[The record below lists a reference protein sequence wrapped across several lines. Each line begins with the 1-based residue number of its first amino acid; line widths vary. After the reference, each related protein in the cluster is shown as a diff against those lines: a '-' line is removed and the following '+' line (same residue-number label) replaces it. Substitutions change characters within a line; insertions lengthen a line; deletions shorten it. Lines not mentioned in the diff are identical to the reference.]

1 MIYLVSDFLYEEI
14 SGGAEYVD
22 RYFLNN
28 MGDVKFLKCE
38 SFTELNYSKA
48 DQYIISNF
56 SRLSEKV
63 KKVLIQNSNYVIV
76 EHDYKFVRERN
87 PIKYPNFKVPFDLR
101 VNALFYNAAKAVFA
115 QSDYHADILRK
126 NLPFSNVISFQGTF
140 YEESHLDLL
149 DKISK
154 ERTVKTNKFAVLESK
169 YGSKGRYETEKFCR
183 DNKIEYDILPRMEY
197 KQFLK
202 KLSEYSGLVFLPQ
215 SPETFCKL
223 IYEAKVIGLKI
234 KTNKNSGVIHE
245 KWIKDKDLNL
255 IEYIRNKQKYNL
267 NLVLEKLNEEFA
279 FKPVLT
285 EVVSLFK
292 AKRFL
297 NNFLKNLISQSLFKH
312 TEVLVID
319 CNPSNYTEDNRLLQ
333 PFLDKYKNIK
343 VIHFDKDPGV
353 YGAWNAGI
361 KAANTEFVCNSNTDD
376 LRFTNST
383 EEMVHSLQNSESVLV
398 YGDSRVMT
406 EYGIV
411 SHQRSEHSLKDFSK
425 EDMVK
430 CLPGAIP
437 LWKKEVHDEHGY
449 FDEKYSSAADWEF
462 WLRMVQSG
470 ETFLKLSKDIGAYYL
485 NPGGISTN
493 KNDTVKRFNE
503 EKEIFFKY
511 KDLFGRNYDKYKNY
525 FGQ

>member
-1 MIYLVSDFLYEEI
+1 MIFLISDFSYEEI

-22 RYFLNN
+22 KYFLNN
-28 MGDVKFLKCE
+28 IEGAKFLRCVDI
-38 SFTELNYSKA
+38 TEHNYSNKN
-48 DQYIISNF
+48 QYIISNF
-56 SRLSEKV
+56 SYLLESV
-63 KKVLIQNSNYVIV
+63 KNLLIQNNNYVIV
-76 EHDYKFVRERN
+76 EHDYKFIKERN
-87 PIKYPNFKVPFDLR
+87 PIKYPNFKVPFEKR

-115 QSDYHADILRK
+115 QSDYHAQILRK

-140 YEESHLDLL
+140 YEDEHLNLL
-149 DKISK
+149 EKISK
-154 ERTVKTNKFAVLESK
+154 EREVKTEKYAILESK

-183 DNKIEYDILPRMEY
+183 NNQIEYDVLPRMEY
-197 KQFLK
+197 EQFLK

-267 NLVLEKLNEEFA
+267 NLVLEKLNEEFT

-292 AKRFL
+292 AKKYL
-297 NNFLKNLISQSLFKH
+297 NNFLQNLVSQSLFKH
-312 TEVLVID
+312 TQVLIVD
-319 CNPSNYTEDNRLLQ
+319 CNPIDYEGDSEILY
-333 PFLDKYKNIK
+333 PFLEKYQNIK
-343 VIHFDKDPGV
+343 VIRLDEDPGV

-361 KAANTEFVCNSNTDD
+361 RLADTEFVCNSNTDD

-406 EYGIV
+406 EYGII

-437 LWKKEVHDEHGY
+437 LWKKEVHDEHEY

-462 WLRMVQSG
+462 WLRIVNGG
-470 ETFLKLSKDIGAYYL
+470 ESFLKLKKDVGAYYF
-485 NPGGISTN
+485 NPNGISTN
-493 KNDTVKRFNE
+493 EKHAKARFAE

-511 KDLFGRNYDKYKNY
+511 EEVFGDNYEAYKGY
-525 FGQ
+525 FSQ